1 MTTATFN
8 TVAKYVVTAV
18 NPVTGSV
25 AMDSFADGDFIN
37 WDGTIQNDEVVMN
50 NFVRDLVLRNYPVVV
65 TQTKLDA
72 IKESV
77 DYQVVITIH
86 PNSINCDCG
95 KGILC
100 PLNTQQVNYFKGRV
114 ARAVAEVN

>member
-50 NFVRDLVLRNYPVVV
+50 NFVRDLVQRQYPVVV
-65 TQTKLDA
+65 SQTRLANSGKVEWQL
-72 IKESV
+72 
-77 DYQVVITIH
+77 VINIH
-86 PNSINCDCG
+86 PDSINCDCG

-100 PLNTQQVNYFKGRV
+100 PLNKQQVNYFQGQVVSREM
-114 ARAVAEVN
+114 AAN